1 MAEYMRGD
9 LNAGLFAERPEEIV
23 HVRIVHRLSGILSP
37 QLQEHMVCID
47 ITGMDFADIS
57 HEQVC
62 QFLCAIQ
69 LPRAV
74 YCLDLCQ
81 VLQFP
86 AVCNRYLQAVNVKIF
101 QPQGKCLPDTHPR
114 FKQKIEQKVIADVCT
129 FPQKRHSFFLLD
141 PPDFPMGNRHL
152 QNAASGWS
160 VFGYP
165 IKKTLIAPLWMCH
178 KLHQLLRQ
186 TVLKS
191 SAPDKIIVETDHLID
206 GLIDTL
212 LLTGRL
218 KPERNHLFQ
227 QVWIP
232 QPGHKH
238 GDIING
244 HIPVVFSRFFKKPIV
259 ILKLIAAQPQGIPCF
274 SLVIQ
279 ELQVI
284 HHLWNGSTLFISQ
297 IVSGFPVRGCTCH
310 SIHWLYSFL
319 KNAQSN
325 IYCIGKLKPLFR
337 SFLLLLQLH
346 TAATAATVF
355 THHEFLL
362 YPPNN

>member
-9 LNAGLFAERPEEIV
+9 LNAGLFAECPEEIV
-23 HVRIVHRLSGILSP
+23 HVRIIHRLSGIPSP

-62 QFLCAIQ
+62 QFLCTIQ
-69 LPRAV
+69 LSRAV

-86 AVCNRYLQAVNVKIF
+86 AVCNRYLQAVKVKIF
-101 QPQGKCLPDTHPR
+101 QPQRKRLPDTHPR
-114 FKQKIEQKVIADVCT
+114 FKQKIKQKVITDVCT
-129 FPQKRHSFFLLD
+129 FSQKRHRFFLLNS
-141 PPDFPMGNRHL
+141 PDFPLRNRHL

-165 IKKTLIAPLWMCH
+165 IKKTLIGALRMGY
-178 KLHQLLRQ
+178 KLHQFLRQ

-206 GLIDTL
+206 GFIDAL

-218 KPERNHLFQ
+218 KTERNHLFQ

-244 HIPVVFSRFFKKPIV
+244 HIPVVFSGFFKEPVV

-274 SLVIQ
+274 PLVIQ
-279 ELQVI
+279 EFQVTQY
-284 HHLWNGSTLFISQ
+284 LWNRDTLLVSQ
-297 IVSGFPVRGCTCH
+297 IVSDFPIRCCTCH

-319 KNAQSN
+319 
-325 IYCIGKLKPLFR
+325 
-337 SFLLLLQLH
+337 
-346 TAATAATVF
+346 
-355 THHEFLL
+355 
-362 YPPNN
+362 